1 MMKNLTSSA
10 ILLHNRFSL
19 FGKSAVIAVI
29 MLYASV
35 VTSLGATITSFSPS
49 SGSVGT
55 LVTVKGNSF
64 VAGSTLTIGGKRAML
79 ISLTATQIVGVVM
92 PGAVTGKVTVN
103 ISTNSATDF
112 TVTQTPYPTVQQGRK
127 IADTDP
133 ASDPYLD
140 RYPYGYKRK
149 AVALSA
155 DGNTAIVS
163 VRHGVSGG
171 AIIYTRQNARWQ
183 KASPIVNLGAEG
195 VVTSVGISADGSTAV
210 MGGATIGPVPVMI
223 LRSVNGSWSQPL
235 VERLENS
242 AEQQSYYG
250 PYVAGNTVSITAD
263 GNTILVGAGII
274 ETPYTRRE
282 PHVGDYIR
290 IFNHSS
296 TGWTE
301 VPSPRTPGYQY
312 FGISKATITAYPGL
326 VSSPGIGGAISA
338 DGKTAALIAQRGLRF
353 SAASG
358 HAGYSSIPYTII
370 YSRASKTSNSWVAQ
384 QMLEQFSRVQLSAD
398 GNILLATRD
407 AGDYSG
413 SYPGATQIYTRNGS
427 TWSLAQ
433 TLNENGEAVL
443 SADGNTLLIAGN
455 ATVYTR
461 VGGSY
466 VKKSEL
472 KSGYYATSAALS
484 ADGTT
489 AFVGTPFDNGSLEAN
504 SFTGAVYTFG
514 TSVTPGVPATN
525 IVYTGVYSPTG
536 TTMGLSWTN
545 GGGTGR
551 AVFMKQTTAVDEPA
565 PDDRYFKPKTQ
576 FKAGDQVG
584 SSGWY
589 CVYNGTGSNVTVQGL
604 LFNTTYRIA
613 VMEYS
618 GTESK
623 PNYLPVA
630 PLLGIA
636 APQVSPPTTQASNL
650 VFSNRRTT
658 SGTLSWTNGNG
669 VKRAVFLKRAQY
681 PYYNAEQPTPTEV
694 LEAGTGVEPFTD
706 NGGWECVYNGTG
718 STVNFTGLGPGAS
731 YTAAVLEYNGDS
743 DDPKFLFPPAVKL
756 VGTAA
761 EYRPSTRIYFTES
774 TATTATAAWDGGGS
788 GGSVDPY
795 GSAVFI
801 KLMDGGTDPASDL
814 PLPADIY
821 YQPSTRF
828 GVGSQIGNSGW
839 YCVYNSSSTYY
850 GDMSVKITGLTTG
863 GFYKV
868 AVVGYVGAA
877 NTPQYLPGTASK
889 TLSTPLVEPTGYA
902 TGLAFS
908 NTAAK
913 STTLS
918 WVNGN
923 GMRRAVFL
931 KLGTSG
937 ALNVQQG
944 NSYTPNSAFGTG
956 DMAGNNGWYCVYNGT
971 GNSVNITGL
980 NPASTYRAIVLEY
993 NSLLYANQIYAEM
1006 YNLTRYN
1013 GANVTTTAAPATLL
1027 TTNQKRML
1035 VEQDVL
1041 AESTTP
1047 ELNIHQ
1053 GMSPNGDGANDVFTI
1068 DGIGAYPQN
1077 TVKILNSN
1085 GDVIYSATGYDNSLK
1100 AFDGRSANGTLQK
1113 AGTYFY
1119 SVEYKKGTELV
1130 RTTGYLIIKY

>member
-1 MMKNLTSSA
+1 MLTNLTSFA

-19 FGKSAVIAVI
+19 AFKSALFTLII
-29 MLYASV
+29 LCTSII
-35 VTSLGATITSFSPS
+35 TSLGATITSFSPA
-49 SGSVGT
+49 SGSAGT
-55 LVTVKGNSF
+55 LVTVKGIGFTS
-64 VAGSTLTIGGKRAML
+64 VSILTIGGVRTIVTSA
-79 ISLTATQIVGVVM
+79 TTTQIVGIVM
-92 PGAVTGKVTVN
+92 PGAITGKVTVN
-103 ISTNSATDF
+103 TSTNAATDF
-112 TVTQTPYPTVQQGRK
+112 TVTETPYPTVQQGRK

-183 KASPIVNLGAEG
+183 QASPIVNLGVEG
-195 VVTSVGISADGSTAV
+195 VVTSVGISADGSTAA

-223 LRSVNGSWSQPL
+223 LRSVNGSWSRPL

-263 GNTILVGAGII
+263 GNTILVGAGIF
-274 ETPYTRRE
+274 ETAYTRRE

-290 IFNHSS
+290 IFNHNS
-296 TGWTE
+296 TGWAE

-312 FGISKATITAYPGL
+312 FGISKATIAAYPGL

-370 YSRASKTSNSWVAQ
+370 YSRASRNTNNWVAQ

-398 GNILLATRD
+398 GNTLLATRD

-443 SADGNTLLIAGN
+443 SADGSTLLIAGN

-472 KSGYYATSAALS
+472 KPGYYATSAALS

-504 SFTGAVYTFG
+504 NFTGAVYAFG
-514 TSVTPGVPATN
+514 TSLTPGVATTN

-536 TTMGLSWTN
+536 TTIGINWTN
-545 GGGTGR
+545 GGGAGR
-551 AVFMKQTTAVDEPA
+551 AVFVKQTTAVDEPA
-565 PDDRYFKPKTQ
+565 PEDRYYKPKTQ
-576 FKAGDQVG
+576 FKTGDQVG

-589 CVYNGTGSNVTVQGL
+589 CVYNGTGSNVAIQGL
-604 LFNTTYRIA
+604 VFNTTYRIA

-636 APQVSPPTTQASNL
+636 APQIGPPTTQASNL

-658 SGTLSWTNGNG
+658 SGTLTWTNGNG
-669 VKRAVFLKRAQY
+669 TKRAVFLKSA
-681 PYYNAEQPTPTEV
+681 PYSSSYLAEQPTPTEV
-694 LEAGTGVEPFTD
+694 LEAGTSVEPFTD
-706 NGGWECVYNGTG
+706 LGAWECVYNGTG
-718 STVNFTGLGPGAS
+718 STVNFTGLRAGGI

-743 DDPKFLFPPAVKL
+743 DDPKFLFPAANKL
-756 VGTAA
+756 VGTADA
-761 EYRPSTRIYFTES
+761 YRPATRTYCTEI
-774 TATTATAAWDGGGS
+774 TATTATAWWDGAGA

-801 KLMDGGTDPASDL
+801 KFTDGTDTDDPIPANV
-814 PLPADIY
+814 Y
-821 YQPSTRF
+821 YQASTRF

-839 YCVYNSSSTYY
+839 YCVYNGPSAYSE
-850 GDMSVKITGLTTG
+850 DMSVKITGLTTG
-863 GFYKV
+863 RSYRV
-868 AVVGYVGAA
+868 AVVGYIGAA
-877 NTPQYLPGTASK
+877 NAPQYLPGTVSRNLN
-889 TLSTPLVEPTGYA
+889 TLLVEPTGYA

-908 NTAAK
+908 NTAPT

-918 WVNGN
+918 WVNSN
-923 GMRRAVFL
+923 GTGRAVFL

-937 ALNVQQG
+937 ALNVQQEHSYAA
-944 NSYTPNSAFGTG
+944 NSTFGAG
-956 DMAGNNGWYCVYNGT
+956 DMAGTNGWYCVYNGT

-980 NPASTYRAIVLEY
+980 NPTSTYRAIVLEY
-993 NSLLYANQIYAEM
+993 NSYSYAGEIYNPM

-1013 GANVTTTAAPATLL
+1013 GANVTTTVAPAMFL
-1027 TTNQKRML
+1027 TTNQKRLLM
-1035 VEQDVL
+1035 EQDVL

-1085 GDVIYSATGYDNSLK
+1085 GDVIYSATGYDNYLK
-1100 AFDGRSANGTLQK
+1100 AFDGHSAKGDLQK